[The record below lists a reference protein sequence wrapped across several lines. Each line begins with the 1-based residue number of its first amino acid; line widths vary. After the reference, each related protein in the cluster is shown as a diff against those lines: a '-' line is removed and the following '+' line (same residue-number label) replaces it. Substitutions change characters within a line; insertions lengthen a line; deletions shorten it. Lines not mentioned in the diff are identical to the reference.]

1 MNQDWIIKYTEEILQ
16 HENYSDNTCD
26 QHSVIADIKS
36 NNSNVNF

>member
-1 MNQDWIIKYTEEILQ
+1 MNQDWIIKYIEEILQ

-26 QHSVIADIKS
+26 QHSVIADIDS